1 MQNLDRIILFPVDNL
16 LKTEMRGSK
25 GDSKR
30 PFDRSWKDY
39 QEKYNEIERQKKK
52 VAKEA
57 GKEINYCNKKKN
69 KVSNSRPM
77 SRPACLQNKQQF
89 PTRNK
94 Y

>member
-57 GKEINYCNKKKN
+57 GKEINWCTNNHKESSRIKKLK
-69 KVSNSRPM
+69 K
-77 SRPACLQNKQQF
+77 
-89 PTRNK
+89 
-94 Y
+94 